1 MAEGSMQAG
10 KLARSVTMCALLSI
24 VLLAA
29 GLTPAHAD
37 AIDGE
42 WCREGRHFVIEGPRI
57 VTYGGTRMT
66 GDYDRHGFRY
76 TVPAHE
82 PEAGT
87 EIVMQ
92 LHSETTLELFR
103 RAQGAGEISRPG
115 EIWNRC
121 RVTS

>member
-1 MAEGSMQAG
+1 MLSAVWNGVTRTAG
-10 KLARSVTMCALLSI
+10 
-24 VLLAA
+24 LAA
-29 GLTPAHAD
+29 LVVGLGALPAMAD

-42 WCREGRHFVIEGPRI
+42 WCREGRHFTIEGQNI
-57 VTYGGTRMT
+57 TTYAGTRMT

-76 TVPAHE
+76 VVPTNE

-92 LHSETTLELFR
+92 LRGDELLDLFR
-103 RAQGAGEISRPG
+103 RTPGGAAGAQSVPEPWR
-115 EIWNRC
+115 RC

>member
-1 MAEGSMQAG
+1 MHGRWLGQLGTRAALTLSV
-10 KLARSVTMCALLSI
+10 LALG
-24 VLLAA
+24 AA
-29 GLTPAHAD
+29 VARAD

-76 TVPAHE
+76 TVPASE
-82 PEAGT
+82 PEAGI
-87 EIVMQ
+87 EVVMQ

-103 RAQGAGEISRPG
+103 RQPGASQSNGPG

>member
-1 MAEGSMQAG
+1 MGVSRRTTAG
-10 KLARSVTMCALLSI
+10 TAAAVAFAVLALGADR
-24 VLLAA
+24 
-29 GLTPAHAD
+29 AHAD

-42 WCREGRHFVIEGPRI
+42 WCREGRHLIIDGPNI

-76 TVPAHE
+76 TVPATE
-82 PEAGT
+82 PEAGVN
-87 EIVMQ
+87 IMMV

-103 RAQGAGEISRPG
+103 LKAGESRNGAG

>member
-1 MAEGSMQAG
+1 MRRRQSLG
-10 KLARSVTMCALLSI
+10 KLAALLLG
-24 VLLAA
+24 VA
-29 GLTPAHAD
+29 GVVALPAMARAD

-42 WCREGRHFVIEGPRI
+42 WCREGRHFVIEGPSI

-76 TVPAHE
+76 TVPATE
-82 PEAGT
+82 PESGV

-103 RAQGAGEISRPG
+103 RQPGATQERAPG

>member
-1 MAEGSMQAG
+1 MDRARLASAMAGAFLLGAAS
-10 KLARSVTMCALLSI
+10 LAVSS
-24 VLLAA
+24 
-29 GLTPAHAD
+29 PARAD

-42 WCREGRHFVIEGPRI
+42 WCREGRHFLIEGPRI

-76 TVPAHE
+76 TAPASE

-87 EIVMQ
+87 EIVMV

-103 RAQGAGEISRPG
+103 RPPGAERPSGPG